1 MKKASPTL
9 IGGFVVGAITL
20 AVGGLMLFSS
30 GPLFRSSHGFV
41 AYFDQSVGGL
51 RTAAPVKF
59 RGVEVGRVTGVFLDL
74 GEREDDNDTSIPV
87 TFELYDDL
95 IRERG
100 GSADLNDPEWITN
113 VIAMGMRAQLLSES
127 IVTGRLY
134 VGIDVFPGSEAVFRG
149 GPNPPYPEVPTMP
162 TAFAQIEQQARQFF
176 GELEKIPLDSIGS
189 SLASL
194 LAGLDELVH
203 SERVLHTF
211 ESLDETLQSTTDMMV
226 RLEDVLTNVE
236 GRIGP
241 LTESLDTM
249 RVESAATMREARMT
263 MESLRVLIEPGAPVS
278 YELEQAL
285 KEFAAAARSIQA
297 LVDYLERNPSA
308 LVRGKDVSEERQ

>member
-30 GPLFRSSHGFV
+30 GPLFRSSHKFV

-74 GEREDDNDTSIPV
+74 GERGDNHDTSIPV
-87 TFELYDDL
+87 TFELFDDL
-95 IRERG
+95 IQERG
-100 GSADLNDPEWITN
+100 SSADLNDPEWITN

-149 GPNPPYPEVPTMP
+149 GPHPPYPEVPTMP

-176 GELEKIPLDSIGS
+176 SELEEIPLDSIGS

-226 RLEDVLTNVE
+226 RLEEVLTNVE

-241 LTESLDTM
+241 LTENLDTM

-297 LVDYLERNPSA
+297 LVDFLERNPGA
-308 LVRGKDVSEERQ
+308 LVRGKDVSEEKQ